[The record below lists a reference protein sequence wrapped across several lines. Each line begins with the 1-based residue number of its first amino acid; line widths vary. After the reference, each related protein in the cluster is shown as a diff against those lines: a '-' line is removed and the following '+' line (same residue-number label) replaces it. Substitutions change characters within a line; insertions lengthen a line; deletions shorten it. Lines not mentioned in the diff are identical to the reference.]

1 MIMILIMEL
10 GMKMIMIAILIMEL
24 GKKKKKKE
32 RIGRFLAP
40 LFLKFRRDNRW
51 LLGLGLRRSASPRN
65 ERDF

>member
-1 MIMILIMEL
+1 MEL
-10 GMKMIMIAILIMEL
+10 GRE
-24 GKKKKKKE
+24 GKKKKKKV

-65 ERDF
+65 ERDFLIFFFGS